1 MRLCVV
7 GTIQASSDEF
17 SYKLPRMHGSRKIP
31 TSFSDKILRKRVCRK
46 FSSIFRRA
54 FRIITENAWFWENS
68 NKIFREDTEKTG
80 LSENIDDFTMNFRLS
95 R

>member
-1 MRLCVV
+1 
-7 GTIQASSDEF
+7 
-17 SYKLPRMHGSRKIP
+17 MHGSRKIP

-68 NKIFREDTEKTG
+68 NKIFREDTEKTVRIG
-80 LSENIDDFTMNFRLS
+80 MGNCHSASAEQLDPISAEERVKSLHGGGAEESN
-95 R
+95 